1 MNTHCC
7 LFRLRFPRVLS
18 PDDPEVPLGPNP
30 HPLHWAAAPGDPW
43 EGPRGAPVTGL
54 GCAWLGVRSLWPMLM
69 LLLGEGICGQ
79 LSPLRT
85 LVYPSGKERFLFVCF
100 FVIYS
105 IYFFMEVKMSHNEVF
120 LKSRFLLF
128 RPSASRLWPQPH
140 TKQLRPPEM
149 ARIQE
154 DWLVPHP
161 CGPG

>member
-1 MNTHCC
+1 MVGGEELVAHVDASVGGGDLWATFPPEDTGVS
-7 LFRLRFPRVLS
+7 FRQG
-18 PDDPEVPLGPNP
+18 EV
-30 HPLHWAAAPGDPW
+30 
-43 EGPRGAPVTGL
+43 
-54 GCAWLGVRSLWPMLM
+54 
-69 LLLGEGICGQ
+69 
-79 LSPLRT
+79 
-85 LVYPSGKERFLFVCF
+85 FVCL